1 MKITQTDLFT
11 IIEADEGMILVGPDG
26 YGAKMLYLGIYDSP
40 DNYTEINEE
49 DYVEPTP
56 GEESMEETVQRILNE
71 EVNRGE

>member
-11 IIEADEGMILVGPDG
+11 TIEADEGMILVGQDG
-26 YGAKMLYLGIYDSP
+26 YGSKMLYLGIYDSA

-56 GEESMEETVQRILNE
+56 GEESMEETVQRILDE